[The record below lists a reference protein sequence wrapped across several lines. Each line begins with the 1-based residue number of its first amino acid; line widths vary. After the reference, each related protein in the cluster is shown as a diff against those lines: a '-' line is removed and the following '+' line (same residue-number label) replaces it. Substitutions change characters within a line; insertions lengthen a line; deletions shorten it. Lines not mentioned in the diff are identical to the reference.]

1 MCLSGT
7 VFAPGVLEVAVQY
20 ISAHYGALQAL
31 QLDATWA
38 ALVDTVYNNPHYT
51 GAAAPQ
57 AYAES

>member
-1 MCLSGT
+1 M
-7 VFAPGVLEVAVQY
+7 AVQY